1 MKKTL
6 DRSWHPSRPVSYPPL
21 PWEPLSLGGGVD
33 DGGGEAGHFF
43 CRTITPLNL
52 RRPTHSQ
59 APQPTFHLEF
69 LKELRAFISL
79 PTLSFDFLGTIAFL
93 CRSLSEDRASV
104 AAVREKRYLE
114 QVPTQTVHLHL
125 VSHSTTC
132 EDSFFAKTSFS
143 TEYKDY
149 RHNLHITRGL
159 SFHVSVY

>member
-1 MKKTL
+1 M
-6 DRSWHPSRPVSYPPL
+6 
-21 PWEPLSLGGGVD
+21 D

-93 CRSLSEDRASV
+93 CRSLSDDRASV

-132 EDSFFAKTSFS
+132 EDSFLQ
-143 TEYKDY
+143 
-149 RHNLHITRGL
+149 RHLSARNTKITDITCILQEVCPSMSLCIRSKVKCGSCLHGEE
-159 SFHVSVY
+159 FPA